1 MIMNNEAE
9 MLYFFLLGVAYE
21 FLKGNRKDMKDH
33 VALSSINFPAYP
45 P

>member
-1 MIMNNEAE
+1 MFNEAE
-9 MLYFFLLGVAYE
+9 IFDFFLPGVAYG

-33 VALSSINFPAYP
+33 VALSSMHLPAYP